1 MSNKPLFQSNATRW
15 RTAIMMALAWAMG
28 LFIGFVSVFSGIYT
42 TEVAIDTFVEN
53 PIVCEFEVNA
63 IT

>member
-1 MSNKPLFQSNATRW
+1 M
-15 RTAIMMALAWAMG
+15 IALAWAMG

-53 PIVCEFEVNA
+53 PIVCEFEVNYT
-63 IT
+63 IFK

>member
-1 MSNKPLFQSNATRW
+1 MSNKQLFQTNATRW

-53 PIVCEFEVNA
+53 PIVCEFEVNHT
-63 IT
+63 I